1 MDSNESRWSVMN
13 SASLG
18 QFGTWVPY
26 ISHHVIDKE
35 EDLYVAGVA
44 SNGKLSRRQI
54 PTPKL
59 FHSKEWLTVLLHLDH

>member
-26 ISHHVIDKE
+26 ISHHVIVTE
-35 EDLYVAGVA
+35 FRMQERG
-44 SNGKLSRRQI
+44 
-54 PTPKL
+54 TP
-59 FHSKEWLTVLLHLDH
+59 SE